1 MAIKRVWIEE
11 GCISC
16 GMSEMNC
23 PEVFKVDD
31 EQDSSTVIEGVDY
44 SLYEAAIKEAAE
56 GCPVEVIKYEE
67 SQTYFR
73 KQKGLQFQWDVGNE
87 GGGNGWVIGLYGF
100 TQAHRA

>member
-11 GCISC
+11 GCIGC

-23 PEVFKVDD
+23 PEVFKIDD

-56 GCPVEVIKYEE
+56 SCPVEVIKYEV
-67 SQTYFR
+67 S
-73 KQKGLQFQWDVGNE
+73 
-87 GGGNGWVIGLYGF
+87 
-100 TQAHRA
+100 

>member
-44 SLYEAAIKEAAE
+44 SLYEAAI
-56 GCPVEVIKYEE
+56 
-67 SQTYFR
+67 
-73 KQKGLQFQWDVGNE
+73 
-87 GGGNGWVIGLYGF
+87 
-100 TQAHRA
+100 

>member
-44 SLYEAAIKEAAE
+44 SLYEAKIREAAE
-56 GCPVEVIKYEE
+56 ACPAEVIKYEE
-67 SQTYFR
+67 S
-73 KQKGLQFQWDVGNE
+73 
-87 GGGNGWVIGLYGF
+87 
-100 TQAHRA
+100 

>member
-31 EQDSSTVIEGVDY
+31 EQDS
-44 SLYEAAIKEAAE
+44 KEAAE
-56 GCPVEVIKYEE
+56 ACPVEVIKYEE
-67 SQTYFR
+67 S
-73 KQKGLQFQWDVGNE
+73 
-87 GGGNGWVIGLYGF
+87 
-100 TQAHRA
+100 